1 MQNVNTG
8 WSQPQQQVTQ
18 GFVEK
23 AVLCRAPGYQTMY
36 RRPLSANMGRTA
48 QLTLAEIGQSTGG
61 FDKMALAPVAA
72 TMLMPSTSVESIAGI
87 DNGWSSERCILNLKV
102 VHSVNH
108 DGSMKLV
115 QYLTGYTN
123 HMGMA
128 MAANQQVVIDPN
140 MWVYFNNSLIYQ
152 EARYMDGNGVMQTR
166 ITPVDATQLI
176 IGMPSD
182 AQTGTKDITVRPSD
196 VYSAINSRTLLE
208 QANQY
213 DTNNGG
219 HSRIGAMY
227 DTRVQ
232 FTSGMPYKKSSRE
245 NLSPAGYLSRLLS
258 SANDIRVQNAGAY
271 TDATTTSG
279 QIQSSLSEGY
289 LSNDSTLS
297 ALLERTGMAENR
309 YVTWNE
315 LRTLYPNIDSVVVK
329 AGMESSQVQ
338 GAVGGTQSATFDA
351 GNYSVIMANTIYN
364 TASSIMM
371 DMMISTVQ
379 LAGNNMSAGCAT
391 TGMVA
396 GDFVT
401 NVTFLRPFIDGS
413 LDYMLAE
420 GFKQRLVSEFLIGFT
435 RQNHVPIAFNIK
447 MSMFGESIIDI
458 SYNNEPSV
466 RYVYP
471 AFCDS
476 LYTPIITSNQLHLNT
491 LATETRAFN
500 NTVLRQL

>member
-1 MQNVNTG
+1 MSSINTG

-18 GFVEK
+18 GYVEK
-23 AVLCRAPGYQTMY
+23 AVLCRAPGYQTMF
-36 RRPLSANMGRTA
+36 RRPLSPNLGRTA
-48 QLTLAEIGQSTGG
+48 AMTLGEIGQSTGG

-72 TMLMPSTSVESIAGI
+72 TMLMPATSVESVAAI
-87 DNGWSSERCILNLKV
+87 DNGWQSERCILNLKV

-128 MAANQQVVIDPN
+128 LAANQQVVVDPN
-140 MWVYFNNSLIYQ
+140 MWIYFNNSLIYQ
-152 EARYMDGNGVMQTR
+152 EARYMNGSGIMETR

-182 AQTGTKDITVRPSD
+182 AQTGVKDLTVRPSD
-196 VYSAINSRTLLE
+196 VYSAINARTLLE
-208 QANQY
+208 QSGQY
-213 DTNNGG
+213 DALNGG
-219 HSRIGAMY
+219 NSRVGAVY

-232 FTSGMPYKKSSRE
+232 FTAGMPYKKSSRE

-258 SANDIRVQNAGAY
+258 TANDVRVQNAGSYA
-271 TDATTTSG
+271 DATTVSG
-279 QIQSSLSEGY
+279 QIQSGLSEGY

-297 ALLERTGMAENR
+297 AMLERTGMAENR
-309 YVTWNE
+309 YITWNE
-315 LRTLYPNIDSVVVK
+315 LRSLYPNLDSVVVK
-329 AGMESSQVQ
+329 AGMESTQVQ
-338 GAVGGTQSATFDA
+338 GAVGGTQSAGFD
-351 GNYSVIMANTIYN
+351 GGGYSVIMANTIYN

-379 LAGNNMSAGCAT
+379 LAGNNMSAGNVT
-391 TGMVA
+391 TGMVG

-401 NVTFLRPFIDGS
+401 NVTFLRPFIDGA

-420 GFKQRLVSEFLIGFT
+420 GFKQRLISEFLIGFT

-458 SYNNEPSV
+458 SYNNEQSV

-476 LYTPIITSNQLHLNT
+476 LYTPIITSNQMHLNT
-491 LATETRAFN
+491 LASETRALN
-500 NTVLRQL
+500 NTILRQL